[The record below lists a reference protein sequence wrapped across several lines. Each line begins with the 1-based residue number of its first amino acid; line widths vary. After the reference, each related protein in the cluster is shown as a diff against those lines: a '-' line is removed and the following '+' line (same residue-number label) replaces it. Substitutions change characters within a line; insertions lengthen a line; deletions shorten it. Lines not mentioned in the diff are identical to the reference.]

1 MMQFNYNKNW
11 YDVEFDGIKV
21 IETKYST
28 HFIKSIIVDGDENP
42 KLILDNKNIRWKNII
57 YINEMTKY
65 ENFLSLNKSNFL
77 YKKILEKIGDK
88 TLINETFI
96 KNIVDEINNDLAIED
111 LLLVQYDLNKI
122 INACFELNDLGYI
135 NDRDLFDLLNKI
147 DFDEKKLLIFD
158 NVSYVTYNKCKSLLN
173 NFNVLIVCN
182 DIRGVVDNISLLELC
197 CFVNEN
203 STFDVINVEKLISYI
218 ETKSSQVIS
227 NEDINNYLQS
237 KNDQKSS
244 IINFYLKNI

>member
-88 TLINETFI
+88 TLINETFV
-96 KNIVDEINNDLAIED
+96 KNIVDEINNDLSIEN